1 MPARNVKGSKE
12 LAPEDRGQFLSIR
25 GWFWR
30 APYPLWSP
38 DLSDF
43 LGGLGGRDGGF
54 GGSFRGSTLGFG
66 SGRGSTFG
74 CGLGIGSVE
83 GRVEGV
89 PGCITGRPGVPD
101 GLATSVLGL
110 VVG

>member
-1 MPARNVKGSKE
+1 MTGIAFVTVVRAIGDEENRTVIKFAGSGKAIAHAGE
-12 LAPEDRGQFLSIR
+12 KCEGFKRTGPGRPGPVLSIR

-74 CGLGIGSVE
+74 
-83 GRVEGV
+83 
-89 PGCITGRPGVPD
+89 
-101 GLATSVLGL
+101 
-110 VVG
+110 